1 MADASKKRIFTLQIN
16 GVNESVDAVQS
27 LIDKLNALDSKIDSI
42 NKKSLNVNVKGAN
55 TSVETS
61 ISTRD
66 VTKVKASDLK
76 TAGAG
81 GQLDLNYLKKQADLQ
96 DLLNEKNREYFVD
109 LQRINQAK
117 REQTDID
124 KQIAQGAR
132 DIEGNYTNTMAG
144 LKAEL
149 KDLKAELNTMDL
161 GSEQFEK
168 TTKRIKEITDELK
181 GLEAAYGTFGRNVGN
196 YENGI
201 FGGAAGK
208 NIEDVRNKIRE
219 LEGELSRLRALTDK
233 GIDVGINKNKI
244 ADAEKELE
252 NYKRTLQDL
261 MKQNSVIE
269 VQIGNTTVQYDNMRQ
284 AMRDIQNQMRAL
296 IANGKEGTSEYNN
309 LADAFAKLRV
319 AGLKAE
325 NTFKD
330 LSYSMR
336 GLHNA
341 VELMQGITAVA
352 GVGTGLANLFGLD
365 GKEAQ
370 EATAKLNALLTV
382 MVGLQQI
389 SRMKDENNS
398 FGELLSAMSKQAEDA
413 ANGLLKFLGVEK
425 MLLKYQNNKYG
436 EATKRIN
443 EFIQFHSKFVEEFKK
458 VESNTN
464 NDQAD
469 VEFFEKF
476 GESKY
481 KSVDDLSESLDKLK
495 GSIPK
500 KEIKELE
507 DLVLNIT
514 SDIYKFGKV
523 TDETAAK
530 LDEFKVKAEAFK
542 KQTAVMSR
550 AVKFLANTIKF
561 LAKTLAGIGVGF
573 VIFEIFNYA
582 VDGIKNLVQW
592 MRGAKDRIIE
602 LERSTTKYKT
612 SVDAIN
618 RSLDK
623 EIELLER
630 QAKLNQITESDKLTK
645 QTEAYKKAL
654 EETIDTIQDYYKNT
668 ENVADGTEKLQK
680 VFSNKIL
687 RSLQDAE
694 AEYEKLLNQNSF
706 ERFFSMAGK
715 NMNKAGQYIIDSYI
729 RQWQALDKTNTD
741 NIQKFIDTMN
751 NDRILQTV
759 LFNFSNSLD
768 EERQKSAEVFT
779 NFIKDTQGYINSL
792 NNATDGLTLEQKA
805 RNEKIEDNR
814 IAAMAEGAKKRRAM
828 RERDRKREIEEASG
842 DAELIAS
849 INAKYDRQAI
859 NDAKAT
865 GAELV
870 NVSRQIAA
878 NRIAAMD
885 EGLKKTLASLRQSE
899 KEELENAKG
908 NAELRKSIEEKYN
921 KQILDARK
929 QYYDDMLQSQKD
941 YNRQLKQIENSTD
954 EGQYEFAKNAVNARY
969 QSRLDAERFDEDI
982 NSRVDYHNKV
992 KDLETKQ
999 ANELLEIEKERLE
1012 AIRKENINA
1021 ENERYEDLRQS
1032 IEKTLELA
1040 KNSGDEE
1047 NQKSL
1052 NKQLQENERQHLR
1065 ALSLIERQ
1073 GQQDINRVVND
1084 ALKERSDITKKAL
1097 NEQINEYDGFASK
1110 VQNRLQNTLQTNEW
1124 GFTTSEWRKGLK
1136 TAETDVKTAIE
1147 GIDQT
1152 LSNAKREFEKGNL
1165 TFLDYNDIKE
1175 QGNRAK
1181 ESLSSDL
1188 KDIRR
1193 NIKENIETD
1202 IAAFNQYF
1210 TAAFQGLGD
1219 VLGWLNER
1227 AMAELDYQRD
1237 MLDKENELLDKKL
1250 QEQEDITSRHKERI
1264 DEIEDELKTAR
1275 GDRRDALIDAL
1286 NEQIAAQ
1293 RKSLVEEQKIEKQ
1306 KEALKQKEDAIELE
1320 RKKKQREQDILQ
1332 AIISTALA
1340 TANGL
1345 ATKPFVPVGI
1355 AMGSLATSLGLAQ
1368 IAIMRS
1374 TKYAEGGLLKGKD
1387 HAHGG
1392 IKTPYGELEG
1402 NEFVINKS
1410 TTMKNLSLIDFIN
1423 SNKKKLDLSDFI
1435 NYFNKTSKP
1444 ALKNTSNGLKFA
1456 NGGLL
1461 ERFSPERNLNLN
1473 IKSVVAVKDIIDATD
1488 GYNRVQVLAGS
1499 K

>member
-208 NIEDVRNKIRE
+208 NIEEVRNKIRE

-365 GKEAQ
+365 GKDAQ

-398 FGELLSAMSKQAEDA
+398 FGTLLTSMSKQADSA
-413 ANGLLKFLGVEK
+413 ANGLLKVLGIEK
-425 MLLKYQNNKYG
+425 KLLEYENNKYA
-436 EATKRIN
+436 EATKRFD
-443 EFIQFHSKFVEEFKK
+443 EFIQAHSKYIEEWKK
-458 VESNTN
+458 GTGDTELLSQL
-464 NDQAD
+464 DEKD
-469 VEFFEKF
+469 VEAARN
-476 GESKY
+476 
-481 KSVDDLSESLDKLK
+481 LSQALDKLK
-495 GSIPK
+495 GSMPD
-500 KEIKELE
+500 EELE
-507 DLVLNIT
+507 KLNDLVL
-514 SDIYKFGKV
+514 DINLDINRLGKV
-523 TDETAAK
+523 SETSAGK
-530 LDEFKVKAEAFK
+530 LDKFK
-542 KQTAVMSR
+542 KQA
-550 AVKFLANTIKF
+550 LASSKAIRV
-561 LAKTLAGIGVGF
+561 LAGTLRLLVKTLAGLVAGF
-573 VIFEIFNYA
+573 LVFEIFNLA

-592 MRGAKDRIIE
+592 MSGAKDRTIE
-602 LERSTTKYKT
+602 LERATTKYKT

-618 RSLDK
+618 RSLEK

-630 QAKLNQITESDKLTK
+630 QAKLNQITESEKLTK
-645 QTEAYKKAL
+645 QAEAYKKAL
-654 EETIDTIQDYYKNT
+654 EKTIDTIQDYYKNT
-668 ENVADGTEKLQK
+668 ENVADGTENLQK

-715 NMNKAGQYIIDSYI
+715 NMDKAGQYIIDSYI
-729 RQWQALDKTNTD
+729 KQWQALDKTNTD

-779 NFIKDTQGYINSL
+779 NFIKETQGYINGL

-859 NDAKAT
+859 DDAKAT

-941 YNRQLKQIENSTD
+941 YNRQLRQIENSTD

-1073 GQQDINRVVND
+1073 GQQDINRVVNES
-1084 ALKERSDITKKAL
+1084 LKERSDITKKAL
-1097 NEQINEYDGFASK
+1097 NEQINEYDEFASK
-1110 VQNRLQNTLQTNEW
+1110 VQNRLQNTLQTNGW
-1124 GFTTSEWRKGLK
+1124 GFTTSEWRNGLK
-1136 TAETDVKTAIE
+1136 TAEKDVKTAIE

-1152 LSNAKREFEKGNL
+1152 LSNAKKEFEKGNL

-1306 KEALKQKEDAIELE
+1306 KEALKQKEDALELE
-1320 RKKKQREQDILQ
+1320 RKKKQREQDIIQ

-1374 TKYAEGGLLKGKD
+1374 TKYAEGGLLRGKD

-1444 ALKNTSNGLKFA
+1444 ALKNASKDLKFA

-1461 ERFSPERNLNLN
+1461 DRFSPERNLNLN
-1473 IKSVVAVKDIIDATD
+1473 IRSVVAVKDIIDATD
-1488 GYNRVQVLAGS
+1488 GYNRVQVLAGQ

>member
-76 TAGAG
+76 TAGVG

-109 LQRINQAK
+109 IQRINQAK

-208 NIEDVRNKIRE
+208 NIEEVRNKIRE

-365 GKEAQ
+365 GKDAQ

-398 FGELLSAMSKQAEDA
+398 FGALLTSLSKQADSA
-413 ANGLLKFLGVEK
+413 ANGLLKVLGIEK
-425 MLLKYQNNKYG
+425 KLLEYQNGKLGIVY
-436 EATKRIN
+436 KRFN
-443 EFIQFHSKFVEEFKK
+443 ELIQAHSKYIEEWKK
-458 VESNTN
+458 GTGDTELLSQL
-464 NDQAD
+464 DEKD
-469 VEFFEKF
+469 VEAARNL
-476 GESKY
+476 SKA
-481 KSVDDLSESLDKLK
+481 LNELK
-495 GSIPK
+495 GSIPDEELEK
-500 KEIKELE
+500 LE
-507 DLVLNIT
+507 DLTLEINL
-514 SDIYKFGKV
+514 DINRFGKV
-523 TDETAAK
+523 SEKSAGK
-530 LDEFKVKAEAFK
+530 LDNLK
-542 KQTAVMSR
+542 KQAIASSKGIR
-550 AVKFLANTIKF
+550 ILASSIKF
-561 LAKTLAGIGVGF
+561 LTKTFLSLVAGF
-573 VIFEIFNYA
+573 AIFELFNLA
-582 VDGIKNLVQW
+582 VDGFKNLVQW
-592 MRGAKDRIIE
+592 ISGAKDRTIE
-602 LERSTTKYKT
+602 LERANARYKT
-612 SVDAIN
+612 SVDAVN
-618 RSLDK
+618 RSLEK

-630 QAKLNQITESDKLTK
+630 RAKLNQITESEKLTK
-645 QTEAYKKAL
+645 QAEAYKKAL
-654 EETIDTIQDYYKNT
+654 EGTIGTIQDYYKRT
-668 ENVADGTEKLQK
+668 TYVTDGNEKLAK
-680 VFSNKIL
+680 VYSNNI
-687 RSLQDAE
+687 RSLEAAE
-694 AEYEKLLNQNSF
+694 AEYEKLMNQNSF
-706 ERFFSMAGK
+706 ERFFSRAGK
-715 NMNKAGQYIIDSYI
+715 NMDKVGQYIIYSYI
-729 RQWQALDKTNTD
+729 KQWQTIDKTNTE
-741 NIQKFIDTMN
+741 NVKKLIDTMN
-751 NDRILQTV
+751 DDRILQTV

-779 NFIKDTQGYINSL
+779 NFIKETQNYINGL
-792 NNATDGLTLEQKA
+792 NNVTDGLTLEQKA

-859 NDAKAT
+859 NDAKTT

-941 YNRQLKQIENSTD
+941 YNRQLRQIENSTD

-969 QSRLDAERFDEDI
+969 QSRLDAQRFDEDI

-1136 TAETDVKTAIE
+1136 TAEKDVKTAIE

-1175 QGNRAK
+1175 QGERAK

-1237 MLDKENELLDKKL
+1237 LLDKENELLDKKL

-1306 KEALKQKEDAIELE
+1306 KEALKQKEDALELE
-1320 RKKKQREQDILQ
+1320 RKKKQREQDIIQ

-1345 ATKPFVPVGI
+1345 ATKPFLPVGI

-1374 TKYAEGGLLKGKD
+1374 TKYAEGGLLRGKD

-1435 NYFNKTSKP
+1435 SYFNKTSKP
-1444 ALKNTSNGLKFA
+1444 ALKNTSKELKFA

-1461 ERFSPERNLNLN
+1461 DRFSPERNLNLN

>member
-42 NKKSLNVNVKGAN
+42 NKKSLNVNVKGAH

-61 ISTRD
+61 VSTRD

-233 GIDVGINKNKI
+233 GVDVGINKNKI

-365 GKEAQ
+365 GKDAQ

-389 SRMKDENNS
+389 SRMKDENSS
-398 FGELLSAMSKQAEDA
+398 FGTLLTSMSKQADAA
-413 ANGLLKFLGVEK
+413 ANGLLKVLGVEK
-425 MLLKYQNNKYG
+425 MLLKYQNGKLG
-436 EATKRIN
+436 EAAKRFD
-443 EFIQFHSKFVEEFKK
+443 ELIQAHSKYIEEWKK
-458 VESNTN
+458 GTGDTELLSQL
-464 NDQAD
+464 DEKD
-469 VEFFEKF
+469 VEA
-476 GESKY
+476 SRN
-481 KSVDDLSESLDKLK
+481 LSQALNKLK
-495 GSIPK
+495 GSIPDEELEK
-500 KEIKELE
+500 LE
-507 DLVLNIT
+507 DLVL
-514 SDIYKFGKV
+514 DINLDINRFGKV
-523 TDETAAK
+523 SETSAGK
-530 LDEFKVKAEAFK
+530 LDNFK
-542 KQTAVMSR
+542 KQALASSKVIR
-550 AVKFLANTIKF
+550 NLANVLRFLTKTIF
-561 LAKTLAGIGVGF
+561 SLGAGF
-573 VIFEIFNYA
+573 VIFEIFNY
-582 VDGIKNLVQW
+582 VTDGIKNFIQW
-592 MRGAKDRIIE
+592 ASGAKDKTIE
-602 LERSTTKYKT
+602 LERATARYKT
-612 SVDAIN
+612 SVDAVN
-618 RSLDK
+618 RSIEK

-630 QAKLNQITESDKLTK
+630 RAKLNQITESDKLTK
-645 QTEAYKKAL
+645 QAEAYKKAL
-654 EETIDTIQDYYKNT
+654 EGTIGTIQDYYKRT
-668 ENVADGTEKLQK
+668 TYVTDGNEKLAK
-680 VFSNKIL
+680 VYSNNI
-687 RSLQDAE
+687 RSLEDAE
-694 AEYEKLLNQNSF
+694 AEYEKLMNQNSF
-706 ERFFSMAGK
+706 ERFFSRAGK
-715 NMNKAGQYIIDSYI
+715 NMDKAGQYIIYSYI
-729 RQWQALDKTNTD
+729 KQWQTIDKTNVD
-741 NIQKFIDTMN
+741 NIKKLIDTMN
-751 NDRILQTV
+751 DDRILQTV

-779 NFIKDTQGYINSL
+779 NFIKETQGYINGL

-828 RERDRKREIEEASG
+828 RERDRKREIEDASG

-929 QYYDDMLQSQKD
+929 QYYEDMLQSQKD
-941 YNRQLKQIENSTD
+941 YNRQLRQIENSTD

-1012 AIRKENINA
+1012 AIRKENVNA

-1073 GQQDINRVVND
+1073 GQQDINRVVNES
-1084 ALKERSDITKKAL
+1084 LKERSDITKKAL

-1124 GFTTSEWRKGLK
+1124 GFTTSEWRNGLK
-1136 TAETDVKTAIE
+1136 TAEKDVKTAIE

-1250 QEQEDITSRHKERI
+1250 HEQEDITSRHKERI

-1306 KEALKQKEDAIELE
+1306 KEALKQKEDALELE

-1435 NYFNKTSKP
+1435 SYFNKTSKP

-1461 ERFSPERNLNLN
+1461 ERFSTERNLNLN
-1473 IKSVVAVKDIIDATD
+1473 IRSVVAVKDIIDATD

>member
-42 NKKSLNVNVKGAN
+42 NKKSLNVNVKGAH

-61 ISTRD
+61 VSTRD

-365 GKEAQ
+365 GKDAQ

-389 SRMKDENNS
+389 SRMKDENSS
-398 FGELLSAMSKQAEDA
+398 FGTLLTSMSKQADSA
-413 ANGLLKFLGVEK
+413 ANGLLKVLGIEK
-425 MLLKYQNNKYG
+425 KLLEYENNKYA
-436 EATKRIN
+436 EATKRFD
-443 EFIQFHSKFVEEFKK
+443 ELIQAHSKYIEEWKK
-458 VESNTN
+458 GTGDTELLSQL
-464 NDQAD
+464 DEKD
-469 VEFFEKF
+469 VEA
-476 GESKY
+476 SRN
-481 KSVDDLSESLDKLK
+481 LSQALNKLK
-495 GSIPK
+495 GSIPDEELEK
-500 KEIKELE
+500 LE
-507 DLVLNIT
+507 DLVL
-514 SDIYKFGKV
+514 DINLDINRFGKV
-523 TDETAAK
+523 SETSAGK
-530 LDEFKVKAEAFK
+530 LDKFK
-542 KQTAVMSR
+542 KQALASSKAIR
-550 AVKFLANTIKF
+550 FLAGT
-561 LAKTLAGIGVGF
+561 LRLLVKTLAGLVAGF
-573 VIFEIFNYA
+573 LVFEIFNLA
-582 VDGIKNLVQW
+582 VDGVKNLVQW
-592 MRGAKDRIIE
+592 MSGAKDRIIE
-602 LERSTTKYKT
+602 LERATTKYKT

-630 QAKLNQITESDKLTK
+630 QAKLNQITESEKLTK
-645 QTEAYKKAL
+645 QAEAYKKAL
-654 EETIDTIQDYYKNT
+654 EGTIDTIQDYYKNT

-687 RSLQDAE
+687 RSLEDAE

-715 NMNKAGQYIIDSYI
+715 NMDKAGQYIIDSYI
-729 RQWQALDKTNTD
+729 KQWQALDKTNTD

-779 NFIKDTQGYINSL
+779 NFIKETQNYINGL
-792 NNATDGLTLEQKA
+792 NNVTDGLTLEQKA

-859 NDAKAT
+859 DDAKAT

-941 YNRQLKQIENSTD
+941 YNRQLRQIENSTD

-1012 AIRKENINA
+1012 AIRKENVNA
-1021 ENERYEDLRQS
+1021 EKERYEDLRQS

-1040 KNSGDEE
+1040 RNSGDEE

-1073 GQQDINRVVND
+1073 GQQDINRVVNES
-1084 ALKERSDITKKAL
+1084 LKERSDITKKAL

-1237 MLDKENELLDKKL
+1237 LLDKENELLDKKL

-1306 KEALKQKEDAIELE
+1306 KEALKQKEDALELE
-1320 RKKKQREQDILQ
+1320 RKKKQREQDIIQ

-1444 ALKNTSNGLKFA
+1444 ALKNASKGLKFA

-1473 IKSVVAVKDIIDATD
+1473 IKSVVAVKDILDATD
-1488 GYNRVQVLAGS
+1488 GYNRVQVLAGE

>member
-42 NKKSLNVNVKGAN
+42 NKKSLNVNVKGAQ

-61 ISTRD
+61 VSTRD

-365 GKEAQ
+365 GKDAQ

-413 ANGLLKFLGVEK
+413 ANGLLKVLGIEK
-425 MLLKYQNNKYG
+425 KLLEYENNKYA
-436 EATKRIN
+436 EATKRFD
-443 EFIQFHSKFVEEFKK
+443 EFIQAHSKYIEEWKK
-458 VESNTN
+458 GNGDTELLSQL
-464 NDQAD
+464 DEKD
-469 VEFFEKF
+469 VEAARN
-476 GESKY
+476 
-481 KSVDDLSESLDKLK
+481 LSQALDKLK
-495 GSIPK
+495 GSIPD
-500 KEIKELE
+500 EELE
-507 DLVLNIT
+507 KLNDLVL
-514 SDIYKFGKV
+514 DINLDINRLGKV
-523 TDETAAK
+523 SETSAGK
-530 LDEFKVKAEAFK
+530 LDKFK
-542 KQTAVMSR
+542 KQALASSKAIR
-550 AVKFLANTIKF
+550 FLAGT
-561 LAKTLAGIGVGF
+561 LRLLVKTLAGIAAGF
-573 VIFEIFNYA
+573 VIFELFNLA

-592 MRGAKDRIIE
+592 MSGAKDRIIE

-618 RSLDK
+618 RSLEK

-630 QAKLNQITESDKLTK
+630 QAKLNQITESEKLTK
-645 QTEAYKKAL
+645 QAEAYKKAL
-654 EETIDTIQDYYKNT
+654 EETIGTIQDYYKNT

-729 RQWQALDKTNTD
+729 KQWQALDKTNTD
-741 NIQKFIDTMN
+741 NIKKFIDTMN
-751 NDRILQTV
+751 DDRILQTV

-779 NFIKDTQGYINSL
+779 NFIKDTQNYINGL
-792 NNATDGLTLEQKA
+792 NNVTDGLTLEQKS

-859 NDAKAT
+859 NDAKTT

-941 YNRQLKQIENSTD
+941 YNRQLRQIENSTD

-1012 AIRKENINA
+1012 AIRKENVNA

-1040 KNSGDEE
+1040 RNSGDEE

-1073 GQQDINRVVND
+1073 GQQDINRVVNES
-1084 ALKERSDITKKAL
+1084 LKERSDITKKAL
-1097 NEQINEYDGFASK
+1097 NEQINEYDEFASK

-1136 TAETDVKTAIE
+1136 TAEKDVKTAIE
-1147 GIDQT
+1147 GIEQT
-1152 LSNAKREFEKGNL
+1152 LSNAKKEFEKGNL

-1306 KEALKQKEDAIELE
+1306 KEALKQKEDALELE
-1320 RKKKQREQDILQ
+1320 RKKKQREQDIIQ

-1374 TKYAEGGLLKGKD
+1374 TKYAEGGLLRGKD

-1435 NYFNKTSKP
+1435 GYFNKTSKP

-1473 IKSVVAVKDIIDATD
+1473 IRSVVAVKDIIDATD
-1488 GYNRVQVLAGS
+1488 GYNRVQVLAGQ

>member
-42 NKKSLNVNVKGAN
+42 NKKSLNVNVKGAQ

-61 ISTRD
+61 VSTRD

-149 KDLKAELNTMDL
+149 KDLKTELNTMDL

-252 NYKRTLQDL
+252 TYKRTLQDL

-365 GKEAQ
+365 GKDAQ

-398 FGELLSAMSKQAEDA
+398 FGELLSSMSKQAEDA
-413 ANGLLKFLGVEK
+413 ANGLLKVLGVEK
-425 MLLKYQNNKYG
+425 MLLKYENNKYG
-436 EATKRIN
+436 EATKRID
-443 EFIQFHSKFVEEFKK
+443 EFIQVHSKYIEEFKK
-458 VESNTN
+458 GPVDEGLFAIFDEHNMESARNLYE
-464 NDQAD
+464 A
-469 VEFFEKF
+469 
-476 GESKY
+476 
-481 KSVDDLSESLDKLK
+481 LDKLK

-507 DLVLNIT
+507 RLVLNINE
-514 SDIYKFGKV
+514 DILRFGKV

-530 LDEFKVKAEAFK
+530 LDEFKVKAEAFNK
-542 KQTAVMSR
+542 KAAVMSR
-550 AVKFLANTIKF
+550 AVKILANTLRF
-561 LAKTLAGIGVGF
+561 LVKTLAGVVAGF

-582 VDGIKNLVQW
+582 VDGVKNLVQW

-602 LERSTTKYKT
+602 LERATTKYKT

-618 RSLDK
+618 RSLEK

-630 QAKLNQITESDKLTK
+630 QAKLNQITESEKLTK
-645 QTEAYKKAL
+645 QAEAYKKAL
-654 EETIDTIQDYYKNT
+654 EGTIGTIQDYYKNT

-729 RQWQALDKTNTD
+729 KQWQALDKTNTD

-779 NFIKDTQGYINSL
+779 NFIKETQNYINGL
-792 NNATDGLTLEQKA
+792 NNVTDGLTLEQKA

-828 RERDRKREIEEASG
+828 RERDRKREIEDASG

-859 NDAKAT
+859 DDAKAT

-929 QYYDDMLQSQKD
+929 QYYEDMLQSQKD

-1040 KNSGDEE
+1040 RNSGDEE

-1124 GFTTSEWRKGLK
+1124 EFTTSEWRKGLK

-1147 GIDQT
+1147 GIEQT

-1306 KEALKQKEDAIELE
+1306 KEALKQKEDALELE
-1320 RKKKQREQDILQ
+1320 RKKKQREQDIIQ

-1340 TANGL
+1340 TVNGL

-1374 TKYAEGGLLKGKD
+1374 TKYAEGGLLRGKD

-1435 NYFNKTSKP
+1435 GYFNKTSKP
-1444 ALKNTSNGLKFA
+1444 ALKNASKGLKFA

-1488 GYNRVQVLAGS
+1488 GYNRVQVLAGQ

>member
-42 NKKSLNVNVKGAN
+42 NKKSLNVNVKGAQ

-61 ISTRD
+61 VSTRD

-365 GKEAQ
+365 GKDAQ

-389 SRMKDENNS
+389 SRMKDENSS
-398 FGELLSAMSKQAEDA
+398 FGELLSSMSKQAEDA
-413 ANGLLKFLGVEK
+413 ANGLLKVLGIEK
-425 MLLKYQNNKYG
+425 KLLKYQNDKYG
-436 EATKRIN
+436 EVAKHFDEYIQARTKYT
-443 EFIQFHSKFVEEFKK
+443 EELKK
-458 VESNTN
+458 
-464 NDQAD
+464 
-469 VEFFEKF
+469 
-476 GESKY
+476 GP
-481 KSVDDLSESLDKLK
+481 VDDELFAKLQVQNGDAYTKIYKDLWNLK

-500 KEIKELE
+500 KEIKELKRLLLE
-507 DLVLNIT
+507 TYVDFE
-514 SDIYKFGKV
+514 KFGKV

-530 LDEFKVKAEAFK
+530 LEEFKVKAEDFK
-542 KQTAVMSR
+542 KKAAVMSR
-550 AVKFLANTIKF
+550 AIKALSATIKF
-561 LAKTLAGIGVGF
+561 LVKTIGSLAAGF
-573 VIFEIFNYA
+573 LVFEIFNLA

-618 RSLDK
+618 RSLEK

-630 QAKLNQITESDKLTK
+630 QAKLNQITESEKLTK
-645 QTEAYKKAL
+645 QAEAYKKAL
-654 EETIDTIQDYYKNT
+654 EGTIGTIQDYYKNT

-729 RQWQALDKTNTD
+729 KQWQTLDKTNTD
-741 NIQKFIDTMN
+741 NIKKFIDTMN
-751 NDRILQTV
+751 DDRILQTV

-779 NFIKDTQGYINSL
+779 NFIKDTQNYINGL
-792 NNATDGLTLEQKA
+792 NNVTDGLTLEQKA

-859 NDAKAT
+859 NDAKTT

-982 NSRVDYHNKV
+982 DSRVDYHNKV

-1124 GFTTSEWRKGLK
+1124 GFTTSEWRNGLK
-1136 TAETDVKTAIE
+1136 TAEKDVKTAIE
-1147 GIDQT
+1147 GIEQT

-1175 QGNRAK
+1175 QGERAK

-1306 KEALKQKEDAIELE
+1306 KEALKQKEDALELE
-1320 RKKKQREQDILQ
+1320 RKKKQREQDIIQ

-1374 TKYAEGGLLKGKD
+1374 TKYAEGGLLRGKD

-1444 ALKNTSNGLKFA
+1444 ALKNASKGLKFA

-1473 IKSVVAVKDIIDATD
+1473 IRSVVAVKDIIDATD
-1488 GYNRVQVLAGS
+1488 GYNRVQVLAGQ

>member
-42 NKKSLNVNVKGAN
+42 NKKSLNVNVKGAQ

-61 ISTRD
+61 VSTRD

-365 GKEAQ
+365 GKDAQ

-398 FGELLSAMSKQAEDA
+398 FGELLSSMSKQADDA
-413 ANGLLKFLGVEK
+413 ANGLLKVLGVEK
-425 MLLKYQNNKYG
+425 KLLEYQNNKYA
-436 EATKRIN
+436 EASKRFD
-443 EFIQFHSKFVEEFKK
+443 EFIQAHLKYIEEFKK
-458 VESNTN
+458 DNEVGGLTAIFDERNMESARNLYE
-464 NDQAD
+464 A
-469 VEFFEKF
+469 
-476 GESKY
+476 
-481 KSVDDLSESLDKLK
+481 LDKLK

-507 DLVLNIT
+507 RLVLNINE
-514 SDIYKFGKV
+514 DILRFGKV

-530 LDEFKVKAEAFK
+530 LDEFKVKAEDFK
-542 KQTAVMSR
+542 KQAAVMSR
-550 AVKFLANTIKF
+550 AVKILANTIKF
-561 LAKTLAGIGVGF
+561 LAKTIGSLIAGF
-573 VIFEIFNYA
+573 VIFEIFNLA

-602 LERSTTKYKT
+602 LERATTKYKT

-618 RSLDK
+618 RSLEK

-630 QAKLNQITESDKLTK
+630 QAKLNQITESEKLTK
-645 QTEAYKKAL
+645 QAEAYKKAL
-654 EETIDTIQDYYKNT
+654 EETIGTIQDYYKNT

-729 RQWQALDKTNTD
+729 KQWQTLDKTNTD

-768 EERQKSAEVFT
+768 EERQKSAEVFA
-779 NFIKDTQGYINSL
+779 NFIKETQNYINGL
-792 NNATDGLTLEQKA
+792 NNVTDGLTLEQKA

-859 NDAKAT
+859 NDAKTT
-865 GAELV
+865 GTELV

-1073 GQQDINRVVND
+1073 GQQDINRVVNES
-1084 ALKERSDITKKAL
+1084 LKERSDITKKAL
-1097 NEQINEYDGFASK
+1097 NEQINEYDEFASK

-1147 GIDQT
+1147 GIEQT

-1306 KEALKQKEDAIELE
+1306 KEALKQKEDALELE
-1320 RKKKQREQDILQ
+1320 RKKKQREQDIIQ

-1374 TKYAEGGLLKGKD
+1374 TKYAEGGLLRGKD

-1444 ALKNTSNGLKFA
+1444 ALKNTSKELKFA

-1473 IKSVVAVKDIIDATD
+1473 IRSVVAVKDILDATD
-1488 GYNRVQVLAGS
+1488 GYNRVQVLAGE

>member
-196 YENGI
+196 YENGV

-365 GKEAQ
+365 GKDAQ

-398 FGELLSAMSKQAEDA
+398 FGTLLSSMSKQADSA
-413 ANGLLKFLGVEK
+413 ANGLLKVLGIEK
-425 MLLKYQNNKYG
+425 KLLKYQNDKYG
-436 EATKRIN
+436 EVTKRID
-443 EFIQFHSKFVEEFKK
+443 EYMQAHSKIAEVLKNGKITAISFDDPNLEPLR
-458 VESNTN
+458 NL
-464 NDQAD
+464 
-469 VEFFEKF
+469 
-476 GESKY
+476 G
-481 KSVDDLSESLDKLK
+481 KSLNKLK

-500 KEIKELE
+500 EEIKELKKLILYINV
-507 DLVLNIT
+507 DL
-514 SDIYKFGKV
+514 SRFGKIS
-523 TDETAAK
+523 EGTAAK
-530 LDEFKVKAEAFK
+530 LDEFKVKVEAAQ

-550 AVKFLANTIKF
+550 AVKILAGTIRFLV
-561 LAKTLAGIGVGF
+561 KTLAGLGAGF

-592 MRGAKDRIIE
+592 MSGAKDRTIE
-602 LERSTTKYKT
+602 LERATTKYKT

-694 AEYEKLLNQNSF
+694 AEYEKLMNQNSF

-779 NFIKDTQGYINSL
+779 NFIKDTQNYINGL
-792 NNATDGLTLEQKA
+792 NNVTDGLTLEQKA

-859 NDAKAT
+859 NDAKST

-954 EGQYEFAKNAVNARY
+954 EGHYEFAKNAVNARY

-982 NSRVDYHNKV
+982 NSRVDYYNKV

-1073 GQQDINRVVND
+1073 GQQDINRVVNES
-1084 ALKERSDITKKAL
+1084 LKERSDITKKAL

-1147 GIDQT
+1147 GIEQT

-1306 KEALKQKEDAIELE
+1306 KEALKQKEDALELE

-1374 TKYAEGGLLKGKD
+1374 TKYAEGGLLRGKD

-1435 NYFNKTSKP
+1435 GYFNKTSKP

-1488 GYNRVQVLAGS
+1488 GYNRVQVLAGE

>member
-42 NKKSLNVNVKGAN
+42 NKKSLNVNVKGAQ

-61 ISTRD
+61 VSTRD

-201 FGGAAGK
+201 FGGVAGK

-365 GKEAQ
+365 GKDAQ

-413 ANGLLKFLGVEK
+413 ANGLLKVLGVEK
-425 MLLKYQNNKYG
+425 MLLKYENKRNYSELTKRFDEYIQYFEKVSE
-436 EATKRIN
+436 EATKGIP
-443 EFIQFHSKFVEEFKK
+443 
-458 VESNTN
+458 
-464 NDQAD
+464 DP
-469 VEFFEKF
+469 
-476 GESKY
+476 
-481 KSVDDLSESLDKLK
+481 KSLLNRWAKNREVVDSVKEALDKLK
-495 GSIPK
+495 GSIPD
-500 KEIKELE
+500 KEIEQLNNLLLDINE
-507 DLVLNIT
+507 DI
-514 SDIYKFGKV
+514 IRFGKV
-523 TDETAAK
+523 TETSAGK
-530 LDEFKVKAEAFK
+530 LDEFKVKAKAVE
-542 KQTAVMSR
+542 KQAAVMSR
-550 AVKFLANTIKF
+550 AVKILANVIRF
-561 LAKTLAGIGVGF
+561 LAKTIGSLVAGF
-573 VIFEIFNYA
+573 VIFEIFNLA
-582 VDGIKNLVQW
+582 VDGVKNLVQW

-618 RSLDK
+618 RSLEK

-630 QAKLNQITESDKLTK
+630 QAKLNQITESEKLTK
-645 QTEAYKKAL
+645 QAEAYKKAL
-654 EETIDTIQDYYKNT
+654 EETIGTIQDYYKNT

-729 RQWQALDKTNTD
+729 KQWQALDKTNTD

-792 NNATDGLTLEQKA
+792 NNVTDGLTLEQKA

-859 NDAKAT
+859 DDAKAT

-929 QYYDDMLQSQKD
+929 QYYEDMLQSQKD
-941 YNRQLKQIENSTD
+941 YNRQLRQIENSTD

-1073 GQQDINRVVND
+1073 GQQDINRVVNES
-1084 ALKERSDITKKAL
+1084 LKERSDITKKAL

-1124 GFTTSEWRKGLK
+1124 GFTTSEWRNGLK
-1136 TAETDVKTAIE
+1136 TAEKDVKTAIE
-1147 GIDQT
+1147 GIEQT
-1152 LSNAKREFEKGNL
+1152 LSNAKKEFEKGNL

-1219 VLGWLNER
+1219 ILGWLNER

-1306 KEALKQKEDAIELE
+1306 KEALKQKEDALELE
-1320 RKKKQREQDILQ
+1320 RKKKQREQDIIQ

-1374 TKYAEGGLLKGKD
+1374 TKYAEGGLLRGKD

-1435 NYFNKTSKP
+1435 GYFNKTSKP
-1444 ALKNTSNGLKFA
+1444 ALKNVSKGLKFA

-1461 ERFSPERNLNLN
+1461 ERFYPERNLNLN
-1473 IKSVVAVKDIIDATD
+1473 IKSVVAVKDILDATD

>member
-42 NKKSLNVNVKGAN
+42 NKKSLNVNVKGAQ

-76 TAGAG
+76 TAGVG

-132 DIEGNYTNTMAG
+132 NIEGNYTNTMAG

-149 KDLKAELNTMDL
+149 KDLKTELNTMDL

-208 NIEDVRNKIRE
+208 NIEDVRSKIRE

-365 GKEAQ
+365 GKDAQ

-413 ANGLLKFLGVEK
+413 ANGLLKVLGIEK
-425 MLLKYQNNKYG
+425 KLLEYQNKRNYSELTKRFDEYIQYFEKVSE
-436 EATKRIN
+436 EATKGIP
-443 EFIQFHSKFVEEFKK
+443 
-458 VESNTN
+458 
-464 NDQAD
+464 DQ
-469 VEFFEKF
+469 
-476 GESKY
+476 
-481 KSVDDLSESLDKLK
+481 KSLLNRWAKNREVVDSVKEALDKLK
-495 GSIPK
+495 GSIPD
-500 KEIKELE
+500 KEIEQLNNLLLDINE
-507 DLVLNIT
+507 DI
-514 SDIYKFGKV
+514 IRFGKV
-523 TDETAAK
+523 TETSAGK
-530 LDEFKVKAEAFK
+530 LDEFKVKAKAVD
-542 KQTAVMSR
+542 KQAAVMTR
-550 AVKFLANTIKF
+550 AVKILAGTLKF
-561 LAKTLAGIGVGF
+561 LVKTLAGIGAGF
-573 VIFEIFNYA
+573 LVFEIFNLA
-582 VDGIKNLVQW
+582 VDGVKNLVQW

-618 RSLDK
+618 RSLEK

-630 QAKLNQITESDKLTK
+630 QAKLNQITESEKLTK
-645 QTEAYKKAL
+645 QAEAYKKAL
-654 EETIDTIQDYYKNT
+654 EGTIDTIQDYYKNT

-729 RQWQALDKTNTD
+729 KQWQTLDKTNTD
-741 NIQKFIDTMN
+741 NIKKFIDTMN
-751 NDRILQTV
+751 DDRILQTV

-779 NFIKDTQGYINSL
+779 NFIKDTQNYINGL
-792 NNATDGLTLEQKA
+792 NNVTDGLTLEQKA

-859 NDAKAT
+859 DDAKAT

-982 NSRVDYHNKV
+982 DSRVDYHNKV

-1073 GQQDINRVVND
+1073 GQQDINRVVNES
-1084 ALKERSDITKKAL
+1084 LKERSDITKKAL

-1306 KEALKQKEDAIELE
+1306 KEALKQKEDALELE
-1320 RKKKQREQDILQ
+1320 RKKKQREQDIIQ

-1374 TKYAEGGLLKGKD
+1374 TKYAEGGLLRGKD

-1444 ALKNTSNGLKFA
+1444 ALKNASKGLKFA

-1488 GYNRVQVLAGS
+1488 GYNRVQVLAGQ

>member
-42 NKKSLNVNVKGAN
+42 NKKSLNVNVKGAQ

-61 ISTRD
+61 VSTRD

-365 GKEAQ
+365 GKDAQ

-413 ANGLLKFLGVEK
+413 ANGLLKVLGIEK
-425 MLLKYQNNKYG
+425 KLLEYENNKYA
-436 EATKRIN
+436 EATKRFD
-443 EFIQFHSKFVEEFKK
+443 EFIQAHSKYIEEWKK
-458 VESNTN
+458 GNGDTELLSQL
-464 NDQAD
+464 DEKD
-469 VEFFEKF
+469 VEAARN
-476 GESKY
+476 
-481 KSVDDLSESLDKLK
+481 LSQALDKLK
-495 GSIPK
+495 GSIPD
-500 KEIKELE
+500 EELE
-507 DLVLNIT
+507 KLNDLVL
-514 SDIYKFGKV
+514 DINLDINRLGKV
-523 TDETAAK
+523 SETSAGK
-530 LDEFKVKAEAFK
+530 LDKFK
-542 KQTAVMSR
+542 KQALASSKAIR
-550 AVKFLANTIKF
+550 FLAGT
-561 LAKTLAGIGVGF
+561 LRLLVKTLAGIAAGF
-573 VIFEIFNYA
+573 VIFELFNLA

-592 MRGAKDRIIE
+592 MSGAKDRIIE

-618 RSLDK
+618 RSLEK

-630 QAKLNQITESDKLTK
+630 QAKLNQITESEKLTK
-645 QTEAYKKAL
+645 QAEAYKKAL
-654 EETIDTIQDYYKNT
+654 EETIGTIQDYYKNT

-729 RQWQALDKTNTD
+729 KQWQALDKTNTD
-741 NIQKFIDTMN
+741 NIKKFIDTMN
-751 NDRILQTV
+751 DDRILQTV

-779 NFIKDTQGYINSL
+779 NFIKDTQNYINGL
-792 NNATDGLTLEQKA
+792 NNAADGLTLEQKA

-859 NDAKAT
+859 NDAKTT

-941 YNRQLKQIENSTD
+941 YNRQLRQIENSTD

-1012 AIRKENINA
+1012 AIRKENVNA

-1040 KNSGDEE
+1040 RNSGDEE

-1073 GQQDINRVVND
+1073 GQQDINRVVNES
-1084 ALKERSDITKKAL
+1084 LKERSDITKKAL
-1097 NEQINEYDGFASK
+1097 NEQINEYDEFASK

-1136 TAETDVKTAIE
+1136 TAEKDVKTAIE
-1147 GIDQT
+1147 GIEQT
-1152 LSNAKREFEKGNL
+1152 LSNAKKEFEKGNL

-1306 KEALKQKEDAIELE
+1306 KEALKQKEDALELE
-1320 RKKKQREQDILQ
+1320 RKKKQREQDIIQ

-1374 TKYAEGGLLKGKD
+1374 TKYAEGGLLRGKD

-1435 NYFNKTSKP
+1435 GYFNKTSKP

-1473 IKSVVAVKDIIDATD
+1473 IRSVVAVKDIIDATD
-1488 GYNRVQVLAGS
+1488 GYNRVQVLAGQ